1 MTLKPNKKYVHGPF
15 AVPGRVITWE
25 VCGHQ
30 HKSSHCVVCEHNGEN
45 GDWIDHVIK
54 EEKKEKNESGDT

>member
-1 MTLKPNKKYVHGPF
+1 VHGPF
-15 AVPGRVITWE
+15 AVPGRVITCE

-30 HKSSHCVVCEHNGEN
+30 HKSSHCVVCEHNGDN

-54 EEKKEKNESGDT
+54 KEKKEKDESGDT